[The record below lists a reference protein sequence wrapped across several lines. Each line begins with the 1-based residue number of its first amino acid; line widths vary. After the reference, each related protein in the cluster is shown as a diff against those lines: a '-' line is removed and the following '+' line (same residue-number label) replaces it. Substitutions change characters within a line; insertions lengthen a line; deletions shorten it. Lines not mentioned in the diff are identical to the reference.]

1 VQASGPLTDGSDV
14 TATHPGSGT
23 GARHSSLTATIL
35 VADARPVVR
44 AGLRSILGDA
54 ELLGDCSL
62 TEAVDHVSRLEP
74 DVLVA
79 GLRDDDPETFRV
91 VATAKAARDELKVLV
106 VADGATVIDLR
117 EAVIAGVDS
126 FLLTSAPEDELRD
139 AVTRTARGERI
150 VSPSIAMQLAGTWR
164 QEPRESGAS
173 ALTPRELE
181 VLQLLA
187 EGLTNQQV
195 GARLGLS
202 ARTVKT
208 HVQNLLVK
216 LDVPDR
222 TGAVARAF
230 RLGLIR

>member
-1 VQASGPLTDGSDV
+1 VAPSRTEPIDPRTLPRV
-14 TATHPGSGT
+14 
-23 GARHSSLTATIL
+23 L
-35 VADARPVVR
+35 VCDARPLVL
-44 AGLRSILGDA
+44 AGLTTVLADRGLVASC
-54 ELLGDCSL
+54 ELQAALNAV
-62 TEAVDHVSRLEP
+62 TEHDP

-79 GLRDDDPETFRV
+79 GLRVDDPGTFAV
-91 VATAKAARDELKVLV
+91 VAGAKASRPELRALII
-106 VADGATVIDLR
+106 ADGATVIDLR

-126 FLLTSAPEDELRD
+126 FLLTSAPTAEIQD
-139 AVTRTARGERI
+139 AVLRTARGDRVI
-150 VSPSIAMQLAGTWR
+150 SPSIAMQLAGTWR
-164 QEPRESGAS
+164 QEVTEAGAS
-173 ALTPRELE
+173 ALSPRELE

-195 GARLGLS
+195 ASRLSLT

-222 TGAVARAF
+222 TGAVARGF